1 MKKFSRSIVAALVVA
16 LCFTAF
22 ACGDKGGQNYD
33 PETRPLVMSI
43 QTPDGV
49 FNPFFATSGYDT
61 TIVGM
66 TQISMLSADKNGGV
80 TYGDDEPVVVKDM
93 QITTTGTGDDR
104 QTTYEFIL
112 KKGIRFSDGTELTIK
127 DVLFNLYVYLDPV
140 YTGSSTVYSTD
151 IVGLQAYRTQNPNAT
166 DGSSETFEQSFVDDA
181 AIRIQDIIDYVMD
194 VGVGTSADE
203 KPGRVYT
210 EEQKARIEAD
220 FVTAKETFA
229 EELSEDWNSYA
240 NNRESYSEQGFTATW
255 QIFMVEDGQMTEL
268 YATDDT
274 GDYIENEDGNLVL
287 DAELAQQLVYDEI
300 IQPYLTEHNATDDN
314 REALIRECCINEVLS
329 SKFGDTPQTTQA
341 TGVEEVLTYWV
352 TAQTL
357 LEDFAAEL
365 KSEYFASSDRAVP
378 SVTGI
383 DGTRTRTTDFAGNDL
398 GSAHEVLT
406 ITINDIDPKAIWNFA
421 FTVAPMHYYSSTNWR
436 GKNYVEAF
444 DQSRGEF
451 GLEFGS
457 VDFFDEVIN
466 APAKVGLPVGA
477 GVYMASTA
485 SGGAAQSAG
494 DFNNLNMIY
503 FERNPYFE
511 TLGGSIHN
519 ANIKYVRY
527 KVTEADQ
534 VINSLTTGD
543 VDFGDPNATQDNIDA
558 LAGASNIVH
567 KEVDTSGYG
576 YVGINPRFV
585 PNITVRRAIMK
596 AMNTDIIFD
605 NYYSGGLAEPIYR
618 SMSKTSWAYPEGC
631 TVYKNEALGLDYS
644 YDGTGYQI
652 EEMLEADGYTK
663 NSQGIYSKNIPGYGT
678 DTLEYTFT
686 IAGRSTDHPAYAMFL
701 DAAQRLN
708 NHGFRIRVVTSQ
720 TALSDLTTG
729 KLAVWAA
736 AWTSAIDPDMY
747 QVYHKD
753 SMATSVNNWGY
764 RQIKANKTLYATEW
778 AIIEELSQKIDD
790 ARATNEQQERKEIY
804 SEALDLVMELA
815 VEMPTYQRKDMSA
828 YNADLLDASTM
839 TADED
844 LTPYNGLLS
853 RIWEVNYL

>member
-181 AIRIQDIIDYVMD
+181 AIRIQDIIDYVKD
-194 VGVGTSADE
+194 VGRNTPADE

-255 QIFMVEDGQMTEL
+255 QIFMVEDGQMTYL

-287 DAELAQQLVYDEI
+287 DTEEAQEFYTNN
-300 IQPYLTEHNATDDN
+300 IQPYLDENGATDDN
-314 REALIRECCINEVLS
+314 REALIREYCIDEVLS
-329 SKFGDTPQTTQA
+329 GKFGDTPQTTQA

-378 SVTGI
+378 SITGI

-558 LAGASNIVH
+558 LAGASNIMH

-652 EEMLEADGYTK
+652 EEMLKADGYTL

-708 NHGFRIRVVTSQ
+708 SHGFRIRVVTSQ

-747 QVYHKD
+747 QIYYSDVADHNGDPGVGKNPYGGPAQGGSNKMYCIADADLD
-753 SMATSVNNWGY
+753 SMILTARESLDQSY
-764 RQIKANKTLYATEW
+764 RKTMYKACLDIVVDWAVEVPVYQRQN
-778 AIIEELSQKIDD
+778 AIIFS
-790 ARATNEQQERKEIY
+790 TER
-804 SEALDLVMELA
+804 VNM
-815 VEMPTYQRKDMSA
+815 
-828 YNADLLDASTM
+828 STM
-839 TADED
+839 TPDITTFYKWYAEIENIE
-844 LTPYNGLLS
+844 LN
-853 RIWEVNYL
+853 